1 MLVQRRRFFYTF
13 FLGKRKIFLHLP
25 LFVLLD
31 FESVFSWSVFSL
43 LKLLDVFILRVLLIL
58 HYYIFVLFTTFAVV
72 FMIPEYF

>member
-1 MLVQRRRFFYTF
+1 MYFHGPF
-13 FLGKRKIFLHLP
+13 
-25 LFVLLD
+25 
-31 FESVFSWSVFSL
+31 SVFCCTIT